1 MNKKVYLLSSCILT
15 LITPIVPI
23 SVSAESAQSNLQVQT
38 QQQIQTDL
46 TIVTQQKLQVQG
58 EIETTTKKIEELN
71 QQITESTANI
81 SKKENELNE
90 IQQKIDSLSKKEMRI
105 TELLKSRKKEFKD
118 RVSAYYRTDGQM
130 SFLNVLFSVNSF
142 GEFIDHFV
150 AYDKIVNQDKK
161 FIESYIA
168 DQNKVSE
175 IKKDV
180 EALQESTL
188 QEKAE
193 LESIKASQENNK
205 KEVETLSIFLEEKK
219 KQLEQEEQG
228 KKLALELLQENG
240 AEILALIN
248 NSSDPNDQNVQLVNS
263 ILAPFVP
270 DAQKLQQEKRIPSS
284 ITLGQIL
291 LESSGSYNGLSGL
304 AFQAKNLFGIK
315 GTGTA
320 GSVPWDT
327 KEYVNGQE
335 IVTTAQFASYTTYY
349 DSMVAHADLL
359 LTSRYQKYLKDVA
372 SIVDYAHGIQ
382 DAGYAT
388 DPNYANKL
396 LKIIYQY
403 YLWKL
408 DV

>member
-46 TIVTQQKLQVQG
+46 TIVTQQKLQVQV

-396 LKIIYQY
+396 LKIIYKY

>member
-1 MNKKVYLLSSCILT
+1 MDKKIYLLSSWILSLLT
-15 LITPIVPI
+15 VPI
-23 SVSAESAQSNLQVQT
+23 AVSAETVQSNLQAQT
-38 QQQIQTDL
+38 QQQLQMDL
-46 TIVTQQKLQVQG
+46 SNVTQQKQQVQE
-58 EIETTTKKIEELN
+58 EIETTTKKIDELN
-71 QQITESTANI
+71 QQITESTTKI
-81 SKKENELNE
+81 QKKENELNE
-90 IQQKIDSLSKKEMRI
+90 IQQNIDNLSKKEMRI
-105 TELLKSRKKEFKD
+105 TALLTSKKQEFKD

-130 SFLNVLFSVNSF
+130 SFLNVIFSVNSF

-205 KEVETLSIFLEEKK
+205 KEVETLSIFLEDKK

-228 KKLALELLQENG
+228 KKVALELLQKNG

-248 NSSDPNDQNVQLVNS
+248 TSSDPNDQNVQLINS
-263 ILAPFVP
+263 IIAPFVP
-270 DAQKLQQEKRIPSS
+270 DAQKLQQEKGIPTS

-320 GSVPWDT
+320 GSISWDT
-327 KEYVNGQE
+327 REYVNGQE

-349 DSMVAHADLL
+349 DSIMAHADLL
-359 LTSRYQKYLKDVA
+359 LKPRYQKYLKNVTN
-372 SIVDYAHGIQ
+372 IVDYAHGIQ

-403 YLWKL
+403 NLWKL